1 MWATRAA
8 GTRSSMPSAKVTP
21 ARSTGANTSFL
32 PAMRG
37 DIMRASGVS
46 ISTSVSGRSRVT
58 S

>member
-1 MWATRAA
+1 MRDRAV

-32 PAMRG
+32 PAICG
-37 DIMRASGVS
+37 DFICASGVS
-46 ISTSVSGRSRVT
+46 ISISASGRSRVT